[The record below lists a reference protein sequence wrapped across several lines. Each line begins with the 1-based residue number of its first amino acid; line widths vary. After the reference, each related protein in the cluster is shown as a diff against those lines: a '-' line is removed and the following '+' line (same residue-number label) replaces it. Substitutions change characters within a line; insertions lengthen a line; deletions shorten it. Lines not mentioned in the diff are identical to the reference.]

1 MRRTKRY
8 PLCLTC
14 FPQKNPE
21 LSGSRDHG
29 ASGHPAGF
37 HVQDPAVSDF
47 YVEPKGGAAL
57 CRLTS
62 VLFGPPSGGLR
73 KSVGA
78 GLSSRRP
85 FGPTRGRRARGL
97 LRSLL
102 SGARRAPE
110 PPPAPTRWSL
120 RSPRTLDLD
129 GAETTSQLPIRYFSS
144 SNQFTT
150 IRNRSRSTAP
160 PAWAAG
166 DTDVTSCVVTIRSPS
181 GWRDQLN
188 GL

>member
-14 FPQKNPE
+14 FPQKTRK

-29 ASGHPAGF
+29 ASGHPAGL
-37 HVQDPAVSDF
+37 HVQDPAVSDL

-78 GLSSRRP
+78 GLSSRRL
-85 FGPTRGRRARGL
+85 FDSTRSRRVRGL

-102 SGARRAPE
+102 SGV
-110 PPPAPTRWSL
+110 PAPPTEESHLAASHALTHAPIPPIFLDPEARGPRQDGSEPAQLRLHLSVPDQQSETAGFQDKESL
-120 RSPRTLDLD
+120 Q
-129 GAETTSQLPIRYFSS
+129 A
-144 SNQFTT
+144 
-150 IRNRSRSTAP
+150 AP
-160 PAWAAG
+160 VASMP
-166 DTDVTSCVVTIRSPS
+166 
-181 GWRDQLN
+181 L
-188 GL
+188 

>member
-78 GLSSRRP
+78 GLSSRRL
-85 FGPTRGRRARGL
+85 FGPTLGHRARGL
-97 LRSLL
+97 HGTTRLGGRRRGRDVLYRNDPISIRVEGPIERVDRHPRGRIETLSRAICSRSPPSPAPRTPPDLPLPASSPPPACGPPRCLL
-102 SGARRAPE
+102 
-110 PPPAPTRWSL
+110 PPPAPR
-120 RSPRTLDLD
+120 
-129 GAETTSQLPIRYFSS
+129 
-144 SNQFTT
+144 
-150 IRNRSRSTAP
+150 
-160 PAWAAG
+160 
-166 DTDVTSCVVTIRSPS
+166 
-181 GWRDQLN
+181 
-188 GL
+188 

>member
-1 MRRTKRY
+1 MSAHFRLVWA
-8 PLCLTC
+8 PLQGVYENRWEQGFRQDDPLVRL
-14 FPQKNPE
+14 E
-21 LSGSRDHG
+21 VVGRVGSFAPCCPG
-29 ASGHPAGF
+29 
-37 HVQDPAVSDF
+37 
-47 YVEPKGGAAL
+47 
-57 CRLTS
+57 
-62 VLFGPPSGGLR
+62 
-73 KSVGA
+73 
-78 GLSSRRP
+78 
-85 FGPTRGRRARGL
+85 RAR
-97 LRSLL
+97 
-102 SGARRAPE
+102 